1 MGPEKKRGSDVNLF
15 IFSATTK
22 SRIEVMPCLY
32 LIQTFWGEKKKSLPM
47 HVLHPVWPASFCPPP
62 NPTFPGS
69 SASKESTCDGGD
81 LGSVPWSER
90 SPGEGMATPSSI
102 LAWRISWTRGAW
114 QATVHGIAKSPTWL
128 RDEHRH
134 VTVSLSLIGVCE

>member
-1 MGPEKKRGSDVNLF
+1 
-15 IFSATTK
+15 
-22 SRIEVMPCLY
+22 
-32 LIQTFWGEKKKSLPM
+32 M
-47 HVLHPVWPASFCPPP
+47 HVLHPVWPASFCPHP
-62 NPTFPGS
+62 NPTFPGGS
-69 SASKESTCDGGD
+69 TSKESACNTGD

-90 SPGEGMATPSSI
+90 SPGEEEDFKTKIQDPLEWEATHSSI

-134 VTVSLSLIGVCE
+134 AVTVSLSLIGVCE